1 MRKLRKRLVNTIIR
15 EYLDYAYF
23 SSTQ

>member
-1 MRKLRKRLVNTIIR
+1 MRKLRKRLVNAIIR

-23 SSTQ
+23 SST